1 MLTTL
6 TTDFLLPTTI
16 AMKTISLLSWNVNGI
31 RAAERKG
38 FVEWMERGE
47 YDIVA
52 VQETKVSHPDQ
63 LSEKL
68 RTPNGYESYWHSATE
83 KKGYSGVAIYT
94 KEPPV
99 EVKTDFGKNILSK
112 EGRVIELEYPSFTV
126 LNIYFPNGGSGEER
140 LRYKLEFY
148 REFLK
153 YILKL
158 RESGKKVIFC
168 GDVNTAHTENDLA
181 RPKENAGVSGFLPIE
196 REWIDELL
204 ERGFLDTFRMSH
216 EGNGHYTWW
225 DMKTRARDRNVG
237 WRLDY
242 FFVDNSLRKRVSDA
256 FILSDVPGSDHCPV
270 GLTLSL

>member
-1 MLTTL
+1 
-6 TTDFLLPTTI
+6 
-16 AMKTISLLSWNVNGI
+16 MKRTISLLSWNVNGI

-38 FVEWMERGE
+38 FVEWMEKGE

-68 RTPNGYESYWHSATE
+68 KSPNGYESYWHSATE
-83 KKGYSGVAIYT
+83 KKGYSGVAIYA
-94 KEPPV
+94 KEPPL
-99 EVKTDFGKNILSK
+99 EVKTDFGNNTLSK

-153 YILKL
+153 YIVDL
-158 RESGKKVIFC
+158 REKGKRVIFC

-204 ERGFLDTFRMSH
+204 ERGFLDTFRMFH
-216 EGNGHYTWW
+216 DGNGHYTWW

-242 FFVDNSLRKRVSDA
+242 FFVDNALRKRVSDA
-256 FILSDVPGSDHCPV
+256 FILSDVLGSDHCPV
-270 GLTLSL
+270 GLTLSV

>member
-1 MLTTL
+1 MK
-6 TTDFLLPTTI
+6 
-16 AMKTISLLSWNVNGI
+16 KTISLLSWNVNGI

-68 RTPNGYESYWHSATE
+68 RTPDGYESYWHSATE

-148 REFLK
+148 REFLN
-153 YILKL
+153 YIVKL
-158 RESGKKVIFC
+158 RENGKNVIFC

-204 ERGFLDTFRMSH
+204 ERGFLDTFRMFH